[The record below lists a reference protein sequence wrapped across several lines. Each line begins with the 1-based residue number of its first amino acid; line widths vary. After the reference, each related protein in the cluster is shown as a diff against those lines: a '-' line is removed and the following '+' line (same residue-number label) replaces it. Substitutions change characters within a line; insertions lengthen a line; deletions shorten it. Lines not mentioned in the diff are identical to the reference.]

1 MVDSIKKNRRRIFE
15 ASVYLDGEY
24 GVKDI
29 FAEVPVVLGRNGV
42 EKIIELNLTPEQ
54 RQKFMQSIEAIRKNL
69 TQVPPEYLK

>member
-1 MVDSIKKNRRRIFE
+1 
-15 ASVYLDGEY
+15 
-24 GVKDI
+24 
-29 FAEVPVVLGRNGV
+29 VVLGRNGV